1 MADYKPYDV
10 VRLKD
15 GRQATIV
22 ESFENEY
29 IVDVGDS
36 PENWDSFD
44 IKGEDIEEI
53 IWEDKGNVG
62 E

>member
-22 ESFENEY
+22 ESFENGY

-36 PENWDSFD
+36 LENWGSFD
-44 IKGEDIEEI
+44 VKGEDIEEI
-53 IWEDKGNVG
+53 IWEDKVNVG